1 MANKNV
7 KKIVITGA
15 PASGKTEFMFR
26 LKNNKKFAEFHFF
39 DELARELL
47 AENYSIREKPAEFHL
62 EIYNR
67 QILREKAIGEKPF
80 ITDRGTLDGL
90 SFYSKTLNNVNTSV
104 ADEFKRYTDVIQ
116 LGTAATLGEAFYIQ
130 DDIRTESLDQCLH
143 LQNELK
149 LIWSPHPSY
158 HFIEPEVD
166 FDSKY
171 DKFLKTILELISIL

>member
-1 MANKNV
+1 MASKNV

-15 PASGKTEFMFR
+15 PASGKTEFMTR

-47 AENYSIREKPAEFHL
+47 AENYSIRKRPAEFHL

-67 QILREKAIGEKPF
+67 QISREKAIGETPF

-90 SFYSKTLNNVNTSV
+90 SFYRKTLDNVNTTV
-104 ADEFKRYTDVIQ
+104 EGEFKRYTDVIQ
-116 LGTAATLGEAFYIQ
+116 LGAAATLGEAFYVQ
-130 DDIRTESLDQCLH
+130 DDIRTESLDQCLN
-143 LQNELK
+143 LQKELK

-158 HFIEPEVD
+158 HFFEAEVD

-171 DKFLKTILELISIL
+171 DKFLKTISKLISI